1 MGSAPELCKGV
12 HQKAC
17 DLEGVKGAA
26 PPKHPLLKTMTTTT
40 FKPSVQFLEAGEKV
54 QEFTNAAN
62 TFKPFL
68 PQEAQQAVEGV
79 DKIANALNSTGEA
92 LKHFGFDEADEDE
105 LVGAKA
111 SDIVKGIGVGI
122 TTTGGAISTYSAA
135 STPVTTIGGV
145 AGTVVGGGVAA
156 VGGVTAF
163 TGFVLGWCGL
173 DVDESEGDL
182 LTGMK
187 TNDENVG
194 GMYNRVTGT
203 GGTLITESSYNGE
216 KVSDQLANVDEQQN
230 AQFDAVTGYALNND
244 DAASFDWFQMH
255 HDDGIMDGYLD
266 TAETANGDMII
277 TEFPEFLPG
286 QTITLDESGMDG
298 LVAAG
303 PFDAVTLNEPQNN
316 NVF

>member
-1 MGSAPELCKGV
+1 
-12 HQKAC
+12 
-17 DLEGVKGAA
+17 
-26 PPKHPLLKTMTTTT
+26 MTTTT

-79 DKIANALNSTGEA
+79 DKVANALNSTGEA
-92 LKHFGFDEADEDE
+92 LKHFGFDEDDD
-105 LVGAKA
+105 LGARA
-111 SDIVKGIGVGI
+111 SDIVKGVGVGI

-135 STPVTTIGGV
+135 STPVTTIAGI
-145 AGTVVGGGVAA
+145 AGTTVGAGVAA
-156 VGGVTAF
+156 VGGVTTF
-163 TGFVLGWCGL
+163 TGFVLGWVGL
-173 DVDESEGDL
+173 DVDE
-182 LTGMK
+182 
-187 TNDENVG
+187 DET
-194 GMYNRVTGT
+194 Y
-203 GGTLITESSYNGE
+203 
-216 KVSDQLANVDEQQN
+216 EQQN
-230 AQFDAVTGYALNND
+230 GQVDAVTGYALNND
-244 DAASFDWFQMH
+244 DAAGFDWFQMH
-255 HDDGIMDGYLD
+255 HDDGIRDGYLD

-316 NVF
+316 NNVF

>member
-40 FKPSVQFLEAGEKV
+40 FKPSVQFLEAGEKA

-68 PQEAQQAVEGV
+68 SQEARQSIEGV
-79 DKIANALNSTGEA
+79 DKVAQAFTATGQALE
-92 LKHFGFDEADEDE
+92 HFGFDEADEDDS
-105 LVGAKA
+105 VGAPA
-111 SDIVKGIGVGI
+111 SDIVKGVGVGI

-135 STPVTTIGGV
+135 STPVTTFAGI
-145 AGTVVGGGVAA
+145 AGTVWGGGIAA
-156 VGGVTAF
+156 VGGLTAF

-173 DVDESEGDL
+173 DVDESE
-182 LTGMK
+182 T
-187 TNDENVG
+187 
-194 GMYNRVTGT
+194 Y
-203 GGTLITESSYNGE
+203 
-216 KVSDQLANVDEQQN
+216 EQQN
-230 AQFDAVTGYALNND
+230 GQVDVVTGYAFNND
-244 DAASFDWFQMH
+244 HAARFDWSQTH
-255 HDDGIMDGYLD
+255 HDDGIIDGNLG
-266 TAETANGDMII
+266 TAENVNGGWMTTEPLTEI
-277 TEFPEFLPG
+277 TVFPLG
-286 QTITLDESGMDG
+286 QATTFDESGMDG